1 MAKNIKESITI
12 LSIYISNIII
22 AFLITNILGIS
33 NTIIINSMSMMYNHI
48 TIEVI
53 IILFLTLLEIS
64 IYELNIKEYEII
76 L

>member
-33 NTIIINSMSMMYNHI
+33 NTIIINSMSMMYSHI

-64 IYELNIKEYEII
+64 IYELNIKEDEII